1 MSAPTTVTIP
11 EFNALTEGDATDAL
25 MRCCG
30 ARAWAQAVAA
40 GRPYADLAAVHRAAE
55 SAWAQATR
63 EQILEA
69 FSHHPRVGD
78 VESLRRRFPAS
89 GAWSEG
95 EQSGLK
101 GAGSDVLTQLAAGN
115 TSYEAKFGFIFLICA
130 TGKTAPE
137 MLAALTARLPHAP
150 DAELKIAAA
159 EQGKITRLRLEKLF
173 S

>member
-1 MSAPTTVTIP
+1 MAPTPLTIAD
-11 EFNALTEGDATDAL
+11 FNALSKDDAVAAL

-30 ARAWAQAVAA
+30 AKAWAEQVAA
-40 GRPYADLAAVHRAAE
+40 GRPYADLASVHRAAE
-55 SAWAQATR
+55 AAWGQATR

-78 VESLRRRFPAS
+78 VESLRKRFPAS

-95 EQSGLK
+95 EQGGLK

-115 TSYEAKFGFIFLICA
+115 TAYEARFGFIFLICA

-137 MLAALTARLPHAP
+137 MLAALNARLPHAP
-150 DAELKIAAA
+150 DAELAVAAA